1 MHSRVRRTGVLL
13 AALVALGLAVL
24 ASLAIGSRAIPL
36 GDVLGALRHHDG
48 SDHAT
53 IIRGMRVPRT
63 LVGLEVGAALALA
76 GVAMQ
81 ALTRN
86 PLAEPRI
93 LGVSAGAA
101 AGVVTAIAVFGITT
115 LTGYVWFGLVGAAVA
130 GVLVYAV
137 TGPGHHGVSPVNL
150 ALAGAAIDASLG
162 ALIYGLLA
170 IDART
175 FDEYR
180 FWAVGALAGRT
191 SQMALQVLPFIVVG
205 LLLAVGAARG
215 LNALALG
222 DDVARGLGFRVGRV
236 RLAAAGAGVLLTGA
250 GVAVA
255 GPIAFVGLAVP
266 HLARGLVG
274 PDHRWVVA
282 VSALLGPTLVLL
294 ADVVGRVITAP
305 GEVPTGVVTA
315 LVGAPVLILLVRRA
329 RVVSA

>member
-1 MHSRVRRTGVLL
+1 MGSRARRMSVI
-13 AALVALGLAVL
+13 LVALALLALAVL
-24 ASLAIGSRAIPL
+24 ASLALGSKPIPV
-36 GDVLGALRHHDG
+36 GDVLSALRDG
-48 SDHAT
+48 DGGEHAT
-53 IIRGMRVPRT
+53 IVRGMRVPRT

-86 PLAEPRI
+86 PLADPRI

-137 TGPGHHGVSPVNL
+137 TGRAGVSPVNV
-150 ALAGAAIDASLG
+150 ALAGAAVDASLG

-170 IDART
+170 VDART

-191 SQMALQVLPFIVVG
+191 PDMAAQVLPFVMAG
-205 LLLAVGAARG
+205 LLLAVVAARG
-215 LNALALG
+215 LDALALG

-236 RLAAAGAGVLLTGA
+236 RLAAAGAAVLLTGA
-250 GVAVA
+250 AVAVA

-274 PDHRWVVA
+274 ADHRWVVA
-282 VSALLGPTLVLL
+282 VSVLLGPALVLA
-294 ADVVGRVITAP
+294 ADVVGRVITPP

-315 LVGAPVLILLVRRA
+315 LVGAPLLVVLVHRA
-329 RVVSA
+329 RAVSA